1 MLTLIAVVLAVDV
14 TAPATS
20 ENAQEARFLGIGVKK
35 EYGPCTFGTRTVTK
49 TFTIFRIIRVGN
61 PSYDTEQCGQTEQSY
76 HIKPNYKDVGG
87 KVNKT

>member
-1 MLTLIAVVLAVDV
+1 LAVDV

-49 TFTIFRIIRVGN
+49 TFTIFWIIRVGKSWN
-61 PSYDTEQCGQTEQSY
+61 DAETCDQTEQSY
-76 HIKPNYKDVGG
+76 QIKPNYKDVGG